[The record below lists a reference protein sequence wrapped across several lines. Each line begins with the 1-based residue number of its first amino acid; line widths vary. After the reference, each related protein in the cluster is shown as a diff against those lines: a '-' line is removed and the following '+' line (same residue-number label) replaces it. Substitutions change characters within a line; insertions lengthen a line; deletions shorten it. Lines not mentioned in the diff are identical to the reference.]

1 MKAMAALVPDLQATR
16 STTNNSKLEIECIIN
31 KFIKLNVMQQKYF

>member
-1 MKAMAALVPDLQATR
+1 MVALVLDLQVTR
-16 STTNNSKLEIECIIN
+16 STTNNFKLEIECITN